1 MIWMAK
7 YHFKEV
13 DIMMLILLIV
23 VLIGYLVL
31 LITRYKKKNNFKIN
45 GTIQIIQGIMWTLIA
60 IDSCTTSHA
69 VVRIAYIIIVLL
81 SFIAGFQEFY
91 KCK

>member
-13 DIMMLILLIV
+13 DIMMLILLIIL
-23 VLIGYLVL
+23 LIGYLVL

-45 GTIQIIQGIMWTLIA
+45 GTIQIIQGIIWTLNL
-60 IDSCTTSHA
+60 CGMNRFMT
-69 VVRIAYIIIVLL
+69 V
-81 SFIAGFQEFY
+81 F
-91 KCK
+91 CWC